1 MISVQQ
7 LLDPSHVL
15 LDLDVTSKKRLFEQI
30 GILFENQHQISRSQ
44 VFDALFNREKLGS
57 TGLGHGFALPH
68 GRLKGLRGTLCAFI
82 RISGDIPFDAPDGQN
97 VKMAFALLVPEH
109 ANEQHLKL
117 LSEIAEMFNDPELR
131 QALLTAVDASQAWRI
146 LNEWNPNARRQR
158 SAAV

>member
-1 MISVQQ
+1 MVSIQR
-7 LLDPSHVL
+7 LLSQDHIL

-30 GILFENQHQISRSQ
+30 GILFENHHQISRSQ

-68 GRLKGLRGTLCAFI
+68 GRLKGLRDTLCAFI
-82 RISGDIPFDAPDGQN
+82 RISGEIPFDSPDGQN

-109 ANEQHLKL
+109 ANEQHLHL
-117 LSEIAEMFNDPELR
+117 LSEIAEMFNDSGLR
-131 QALLTAVDASQAWRI
+131 QALLEATDPAKAWEI
-146 LNEWNPNARRQR
+146 LNQWTPNARRQR

>member
-1 MISVQQ
+1 MISIQQ
-7 LLDPSHVL
+7 LLDPGHVL

-30 GILFENQHQISRSQ
+30 GILFENHHQISRSQ

-68 GRLKGLRGTLCAFI
+68 GRLKGLRDTLCAFI
-82 RISGDIPFDAPDGQN
+82 RISGDIPFDSPDGQN

-117 LSEIAEMFNDPELR
+117 LGEIAEMFNDPELR
-131 QALLTAVDASQAWRI
+131 QALLAAVDASQAWHI
-146 LNEWNPNARRQR
+146 LNEWTPNARRQR